1 MPDPDG
7 GALSQRP
14 VHGGVKP
21 AELRALGLDPDQ
33 VLDFSASISPIGP
46 PPGVREAMQSVDLST
61 YPDPQCQE
69 LKQTLADHFS
79 PAGGDSPH
87 GAGSRRL
94 SPENFLVGNGST
106 EIIHLLAR
114 AYLSPNGPTANRG
127 AVILSPTY
135 GEYAGACEI
144 QGAPVTYVQADPPPA
159 FQWDLDQ
166 TARTI
171 ESLQPALVFLCNPN
185 NPTGAYLGLDEV
197 ESLAVAAGWAGAML
211 VLDEAYSDF
220 VDAPW
225 NNPENTQRL
234 MSLGNVVVLRSMT
247 KSHALT
253 SLRIGY
259 SIAPTEVTARLARY
273 QPDWSVNG
281 PAQAAA
287 AVALS
292 DPDYLARAR
301 SEVSLAKNYLIE
313 NLANLEFNVLP
324 SAANFLLVEVPDAAA
339 WRDRLAQSG
348 MFVRDC
354 SSFGLPNFL
363 RMGIRNQ
370 PDCQR
375 LIQAITRLVQS

>member
-7 GALSQRP
+7 GALAQRP
-14 VHGGVKP
+14 VHGGIKP
-21 AELRALGLDPDQ
+21 AELRALGLDPEQ

-46 PPGVREAMQSVDLST
+46 PPGVWAAMQSVDLST

-79 PAGGDSPH
+79 PPGSDSPR

-114 AYLSPNGPTANRG
+114 AYLSPAGPTANRG

-144 QGAPVTYVQADPPPA
+144 QGAPVTYVEAGPPPA

-166 TARTI
+166 AARTI

-197 ESLAVAAGWAGAML
+197 ESLAVAAGRAGAML

-225 NNPENTQRL
+225 NNRENTQRL
-234 MSLGNVVVLRSMT
+234 LNLGNVVVLRSMT

-259 SIAPTEVTARLARY
+259 SIAPAEVTARLARY

-287 AVALS
+287 AVALR

-313 NLANLEFNVLP
+313 NLADLEFNVLP
-324 SAANFLLVEVPDAAA
+324 SSANFLLVEVSDAAA

-363 RMGIRNQ
+363 RIGIRNQ
-370 PDCQR
+370 PDCQS

>member
-1 MPDPDG
+1 MPEPEG
-7 GALSQRP
+7 GTLPQRP
-14 VHGGVKP
+14 VHGGIKP
-21 AELRALGLDPDQ
+21 AELRALGLDPEQ

-46 PPGVREAMQSVDLST
+46 PPGVWQAMQSVDLST
-61 YPDPQCQE
+61 YPDPQCHE
-69 LKQTLADHFS
+69 LKQALADHFS
-79 PAGGDSPH
+79 PPGSDSPL
-87 GAGSRRL
+87 GAGSRRF

-114 AYLSPNGPTANRG
+114 AYLPPAGPTANRG

-144 QGAPVTYVQADPPPA
+144 QGAPVTYVEAGPPPT

-166 TARTI
+166 TSRTI
-171 ESLQPALVFLCNPN
+171 ESVQPALVFLCNPN
-185 NPTGAYLGLDEV
+185 NPTGAYLSLEEV
-197 ESLAVAAGWAGAML
+197 ESLAVAAGRAGAML

-220 VDAPW
+220 VDRPW

-234 MSLGNVVVLRSMT
+234 LALGNVVVLRSMT

-259 SIAPTEVTARLARY
+259 SVAPPEVTARLAHY

-281 PAQAAA
+281 LAQAAA
-287 AVALS
+287 AAALQ
-292 DPDYLARAR
+292 DPDYLDRAR
-301 SEVSLAKNYLIE
+301 TEVSLAKNYLIDK
-313 NLANLEFNVLP
+313 LTTLEFNVPP
-324 SAANFLLVEVPDAAA
+324 SAANFLLVEVTDAGA

-348 MFVRDC
+348 LFVRDC
-354 SSFGLPNFL
+354 SSFGLPNFIRL
-363 RMGIRNQ
+363 GIRNQ

-375 LIQAITRLVQS
+375 LIQAITRLLQG